1 MAPMTGF
8 DLWHFFT
15 RDICGL
21 LRPVALVAMGLAHDY
36 RSLIL
41 LAGARYRLVPL
52 DLSFDQI
59 FFDLVATSRQELSR
73 SFTWCT
79 PGYTVD
85 AARAWL
91 QSRERARAEDR
102 AYDFVITRAEDGEL
116 VGGCGI
122 NQIQIQHRLGNL
134 YYWVAAA
141 EQGQGAATAAVTSL
155 VEFGLKGLGLVRLE
169 ILVPERN
176 FGAERVAEKV
186 GAIREVLLR
195 NRLILQGRVQ
205 HAYLF
210 SILGSPEALRPPP
223 DPRWEKI
230 TV

>member
-1 MAPMTGF
+1 
-8 DLWHFFT
+8 
-15 RDICGL
+15 
-21 LRPVALVAMGLAHDY
+21 MGLARDY

-41 LAGARYRLVPL
+41 LAGDRYRLVPL

-59 FFDLVATSRQELSR
+59 FFDLVAASRQELSR
-73 SFTWCT
+73 SFAWCS
-79 PGYTVD
+79 PGYNVET
-85 AARAWL
+85 ARSWL

-116 VGGCGI
+116 VGSCGI
-122 NQIQIQHRLGNL
+122 NQIQVQHRLGSL

-141 EQGQGAATAAVTSL
+141 EQGRGAATAAVTSL

-176 FGAERVAEKV
+176 FSAERVAEKV
-186 GAIREVLLR
+186 GATREVLLR

-210 SILGSPEALRPPP
+210 SILGSPEVLLSAP
-223 DPRWEKI
+223 DPRWETIK
-230 TV
+230 V